1 MIFQMICSLMKRETN
16 AMTVSNAFF
25 FFIWLFLLLKM
36 FLKREGEILPIF
48 ARAILVDNLFFIFE
62 GQQEEMETSDFEGEE
77 ADATEPED
85 ESTEQG
91 DEEMDEKGEQGETKM
106 EDEENIDGKDKEE
119 DGENSKV
126 GRLPINV
133 RKETSLRTSIRKLK
147 LITLRTSYWLALR
160 LHSNFAL
167 LKAWLVCPLACIK
180 AIGYCKDLEE

>member
-1 MIFQMICSLMKRETN
+1 
-16 AMTVSNAFF
+16 MTVSNAFF

-133 RKETSLRTSIRKLK
+133 RKETSLRTSIRTLK
-147 LITLRTSYWLALR
+147 LVANILLVGIKTTLKLCVVEGLVSLSTR
-160 LHSNFAL
+160 LYQSNWIL
-167 LKAWLVCPLACIK
+167 
-180 AIGYCKDLEE
+180 

>member
-167 LKAWLVCPLACIK
+167 LKAWLVCPLACFK

>member
-1 MIFQMICSLMKRETN
+1 
-16 AMTVSNAFF
+16 
-25 FFIWLFLLLKM
+25 
-36 FLKREGEILPIF
+36 
-48 ARAILVDNLFFIFE
+48 
-62 GQQEEMETSDFEGEE
+62 METSDLE

-133 RKETSLRTSIRKLK
+133 RKETSLRTSIRTLK
-147 LITLRTSYWLALR
+147 LVANILLVGIKTTLKLCVVEGLVSLSTR
-160 LHSNFAL
+160 LYQSNWIL
-167 LKAWLVCPLACIK
+167 
-180 AIGYCKDLEE
+180 